1 MEEIIA
7 QVLREFYETGI
18 PSDVCQ
24 RPFVFLEK
32 RRNATSIIG
41 MRRTGKTY
49 AAYQRML
56 ELVNGGIPIE
66 RIVYIN
72 FDDERLRL
80 VTVDDLHFVGEAHAT
95 MYPKAAQEKC
105 WYFLDEL
112 QNVDGWEM
120 YARRLLDS
128 PLVQLCITGSSSKL
142 LSSEVATQ
150 LRGRSLDMEVFPLSF
165 SEFLEFNGIV
175 KHIPQLPFSSRTA
188 GVLRNA
194 MSRYLEEGGFPDV
207 QGENLRIRN
216 KLLQEYVNAVVLRDV
231 IERHEIS
238 SVQALRYTLD
248 YVIHNY
254 ARKVSTRAISG
265 ALKAMGMPDNRE
277 YISDYLRY
285 FADAYLIYPVSIR
298 TDSVAVRRTN
308 PDKYYM
314 VDTGLVRAMTPK
326 NDAEKGWLL
335 ENLVFMQLRRGNNKI
350 EYYINKKGGEV
361 DFLVTDLDTKARRLI
376 QVAWNMEK
384 EETKDRELAAIR
396 LAKDEIKLKDCSIV
410 TWDTEG
416 VLEDDIN
423 IVPVWKFCLEKHA

>member
-1 MEEIIA
+1 MEKIIA

-24 RPFVFLEK
+24 RPFDFLEK
-32 RRNATSIIG
+32 KRNATSIIG

-56 ELVNGGIPIE
+56 ELMNEGNPLE

-72 FDDERLRL
+72 FDDERLRH
-80 VTVDDLHFVGEAHAT
+80 VTVDDLHFIGEAHAM

-175 KHIPQLPFSSRTA
+175 KRVPQSPYSSRTA

-254 ARKVSTRAISG
+254 ARKISTRAISG

-314 VDTGLVRAMTPK
+314 VDTGLVRAMTSK

-350 EYYINKKGGEV
+350 EYYVNKKGGEV
-361 DFLVTDLDTKARRLI
+361 DFLVADLDTKARRLI
-376 QVAWNMEK
+376 QVAWSMEK

-396 LAKDEIKLKDCSIV
+396 LAKDEIKVKDCTVV
-410 TWDTEG
+410 TWDTDG
-416 VLEDDIN
+416 ALEDGVK
-423 IVPVWKFCLEKHA
+423 IVPVWKFCLGNNA

>member
-1 MEEIIA
+1 MEEIFA

-80 VTVDDLHFVGEAHAT
+80 VTVDDLHFVGEAHVT

-384 EETKDRELAAIR
+384 EGTKDRELAAIR
-396 LAKDEIKLKDCSIV
+396 LAKDEIKVKDCSIV

-423 IVPVWKFCLEKHA
+423 IVPVWKFCLGSNA

>member
-24 RPFVFLEK
+24 RPFDFLEK

-56 ELVNGGIPIE
+56 ELMNAGLPLE

-231 IERHEIS
+231 IERHDIS

-277 YISDYLRY
+277 YISNYLRY

-361 DFLVTDLDTKARRLI
+361 DFLVTDHDTKARRLI

-396 LAKDEIKLKDCSIV
+396 LAKDEIKVKDCSIV
-410 TWDTEG
+410 TWDTEC

>member
-80 VTVDDLHFVGEAHAT
+80 VTVDDLHFVGEAHAA

-384 EETKDRELAAIR
+384 EVTKDRELAAIR
-396 LAKDEIKLKDCSIV
+396 LAKDEIKVKDCSIV
-410 TWDTEG
+410 TWDTEC

-423 IVPVWKFCLEKHA
+423 LVPVWKFCLGSNA

>member
-24 RPFVFLEK
+24 RPFDFLEK

-194 MSRYLEEGGFPDV
+194 MARYLEEGGFPDV

-231 IERHEIS
+231 IERHDIS

-277 YISDYLRY
+277 YISNYLRY

-361 DFLVTDLDTKARRLI
+361 DFLVTDRDTKARRLI

-396 LAKDEIKLKDCSIV
+396 LAKDEIKVKDCSIV
-410 TWDTEG
+410 TWDTEC

>member
-1 MEEIIA
+1 MEKIIA

-24 RPFVFLEK
+24 RPFDFLEK
-32 RRNATSIIG
+32 KRNATSIIG

-56 ELVNGGIPIE
+56 ELMNEGVPLE

-80 VTVDDLHFVGEAHAT
+80 VTVDDLHFIGEAHAA

-175 KHIPQLPFSSRTA
+175 KHIPRSPYSSRTA

-194 MSRYLEEGGFPDV
+194 MARYLEEGGFPDV

-350 EYYINKKGGEV
+350 EYYVNKKGGEV
-361 DFLVTDLDTKARRLI
+361 DFLVTDLDTKVRRLI

-384 EETKDRELAAIR
+384 EETKDRELVAIR
-396 LAKDEIKLKDCSIV
+396 LAKDEIKVKDCSVV
-410 TWDTEG
+410 TWDTDS
-416 VLEDDIN
+416 VLEDGVKV
-423 IVPVWKFCLEKHA
+423 VPVWKFCLENNA

>member
-1 MEEIIA
+1 MEKIIA

-24 RPFVFLEK
+24 RPFDFLEK
-32 RRNATSIIG
+32 KRNATSIIG

-56 ELVNGGIPIE
+56 ELMNEGVPLE

-80 VTVDDLHFVGEAHAT
+80 VTVDDLHFISEAHAA

-175 KHIPQLPFSSRTA
+175 KHIPQSPYSSRTA

-194 MSRYLEEGGFPDV
+194 MTRYLEEGGFPDV

-254 ARKVSTRAISG
+254 ARKISTRAISG
-265 ALKAMGMPDNRE
+265 VLKAMGMPDNRE
-277 YISDYLRY
+277 YISDYLRC

-326 NDAEKGWLL
+326 IDAEKGWLL

-350 EYYINKKGGEV
+350 EYYVNKKGGEV

-396 LAKDEIKLKDCSIV
+396 LAKDEIKVKDCSVV
-410 TWDTEG
+410 TWDTDG
-416 VLEDDIN
+416 VLEDGVKV
-423 IVPVWKFCLEKHA
+423 VPVWKFCLENNA

>member
-194 MSRYLEEGGFPDV
+194 MNRYLEEGGFPDV

-384 EETKDRELAAIR
+384 EVTKDRELAAIR
-396 LAKDEIKLKDCSIV
+396 LAKDEIKVKDCSIV
-410 TWDTEG
+410 TWDTEC

-423 IVPVWKFCLEKHA
+423 IVPIWKFCLEKHA

>member
-24 RPFVFLEK
+24 RPFDFLEK

-56 ELVNGGIPIE
+56 ELVNGGLPIE

-194 MSRYLEEGGFPDV
+194 MARYLEEGGFPDV

-231 IERHEIS
+231 IERHDIS

-277 YISDYLRY
+277 YISNYLRY

-361 DFLVTDLDTKARRLI
+361 DFLVTDRDTKARRLI

-396 LAKDEIKLKDCSIV
+396 LAKDEIKVKDCSIV
-410 TWDTEG
+410 TWDTEC

>member
-1 MEEIIA
+1 MGEIIA

-24 RPFVFLEK
+24 RPFDFLEK

-128 PLVQLCITGSSSKL
+128 PLVQLCIMGSSSKL

-175 KHIPQLPFSSRTA
+175 KHIPQPPYSSRTA

-194 MSRYLEEGGFPDV
+194 MARYLEEGGFPDV

-231 IERHEIS
+231 IERHDIS

-248 YVIHNY
+248 YVIRNY

-277 YISDYLRY
+277 YISNYLRY

-396 LAKDEIKLKDCSIV
+396 LAKDEIKVKDCSIV
-410 TWDTEG
+410 TWDTEC

-423 IVPVWKFCLEKHA
+423 IVPVWKFCLGSNA

>member
-24 RPFVFLEK
+24 RPFDFLEK

-56 ELVNGGIPIE
+56 ELMNEGIPLE

-248 YVIHNY
+248 YVIRNY

-277 YISDYLRY
+277 YISNYLRY

-396 LAKDEIKLKDCSIV
+396 LAKDEIKVKDCSIV
-410 TWDTEG
+410 TWDTEC

>member
-24 RPFVFLEK
+24 RPFDFLEK

-150 LRGRSLDMEVFPLSF
+150 LRGRSLDMEVFPFSF

-231 IERHEIS
+231 IERHGIS

-277 YISDYLRY
+277 YISNYLRY

-396 LAKDEIKLKDCSIV
+396 LAKDEIKVKDCSIV
-410 TWDTEG
+410 TWDTEC

-423 IVPVWKFCLEKHA
+423 IVPVWKFCLGSNA

>member
-1 MEEIIA
+1 
-7 QVLREFYETGI
+7 
-18 PSDVCQ
+18 
-24 RPFVFLEK
+24 
-32 RRNATSIIG
+32 
-41 MRRTGKTY
+41 
-49 AAYQRML
+49 
-56 ELVNGGIPIE
+56 
-66 RIVYIN
+66 
-72 FDDERLRL
+72 
-80 VTVDDLHFVGEAHAT
+80 
-95 MYPKAAQEKC
+95 
-105 WYFLDEL
+105 
-112 QNVDGWEM
+112 
-120 YARRLLDS
+120 
-128 PLVQLCITGSSSKL
+128 
-142 LSSEVATQ
+142 
-150 LRGRSLDMEVFPLSF
+150 MEVFPLSF
-165 SEFLEFNGIV
+165 SEFLGFNGIV
-175 KHIPQLPFSSRTA
+175 KHIPQPPYSSRMV
-188 GVLRNA
+188 GMLRNA
-194 MSRYLEEGGFPDV
+194 MARYLEEGGFPDV

-254 ARKVSTRAISG
+254 ARKISTRAISG

-396 LAKDEIKLKDCSIV
+396 LAKDEIKVKDCTVV
-410 TWDTEG
+410 TWDADG
-416 VLEDDIN
+416 VLEDGIK
-423 IVPVWKFCLEKHA
+423 IVPVWKFCLE

>member
-24 RPFVFLEK
+24 RPFDFLEK

-56 ELVNGGIPIE
+56 ELVNGGLPIE

-194 MSRYLEEGGFPDV
+194 MARYLEEGGFPDV

-231 IERHEIS
+231 IERHDIS

-277 YISDYLRY
+277 YISNYLRY

-361 DFLVTDLDTKARRLI
+361 DFLVTDRDTKARRLI

-396 LAKDEIKLKDCSIV
+396 LAKDEIKVKDCSIV
-410 TWDTEG
+410 TWDTEC

-423 IVPVWKFCLEKHA
+423 IVPVWKFCLEKYA

>member
-24 RPFVFLEK
+24 RPFDFLEK

-80 VTVDDLHFVGEAHAT
+80 VTVDDLHFVGEAHAM

-165 SEFLEFNGIV
+165 SEFLEFNSIV
-175 KHIPQLPFSSRTA
+175 KHIPQLPCSSRTA

-248 YVIHNY
+248 YVMHNY

-396 LAKDEIKLKDCSIV
+396 LAKDEIKVKDCSIV

-423 IVPVWKFCLEKHA
+423 IVPIWKFCLEKHA